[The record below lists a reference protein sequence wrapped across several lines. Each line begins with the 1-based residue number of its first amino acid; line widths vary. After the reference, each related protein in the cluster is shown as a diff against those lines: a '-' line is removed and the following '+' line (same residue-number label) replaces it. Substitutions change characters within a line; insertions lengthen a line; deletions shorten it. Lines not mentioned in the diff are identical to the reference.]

1 MALRHL
7 HVYHPFDSHPP
18 HSHWLEDLRPML
30 MRHLLLATLL
40 CATVGCAVTPPPP
53 TPQPTTSSPQTHSQ
67 TPMRWPDLL
76 DRPRPSGAISIAYGT
91 DPLQVG
97 DLWLPVRPART
108 PMPLVLM
115 VHGGCWQTGIADR
128 SIMDWIAADLTGQGI
143 AVWNIDY
150 RGVDRPGGGYPG
162 IFADVAAAT
171 DHLRVI
177 APHYGL
183 DTGRIVAI
191 GHSAGGHLAL
201 WTAARHRLPA
211 ASVLAGGDP
220 LPIASVIA
228 IGALP
233 DIAAAQQ
240 IENSGC
246 TRSAMPALV
255 GTASPERPDVL
266 ADTSIPRL
274 LPLGVRQIL
283 LNSSR
288 DTIAP
293 PALATAYATQARA
306 AGEQVRTVEIAGE
319 GHVELIAPGSRS
331 WAAEVELIREEL
343 GLAAQ

>member
-1 MALRHL
+1 M
-7 HVYHPFDSHPP
+7 PM
-18 HSHWLEDLRPML
+18 RPVI
-30 MRHLLLATLL
+30 LAALL
-40 CATVGCAVTPPPP
+40 CATMGCAVAPSPLTPRLATPTLTPPP
-53 TPQPTTSSPQTHSQ
+53 TPPQTQ
-67 TPMRWPDLL
+67 TQTQAVMRWPDLL
-76 DRPRPSGAISIAYGT
+76 DRPRPSGSITIAYGT

-97 DLWLPVRPART
+97 DLWLPVRPTRT
-108 PMPLVLM
+108 PTPMVLM

-128 SIMDWIAADLTGQGI
+128 SIMDWIAADLAGQGI

-150 RGVDRPGGGYPG
+150 RGVDRPGGEYPG

-171 DHLRVI
+171 DYLRVI
-177 APHYGL
+177 GPRYGL

-201 WTAARHRLPA
+201 WTAARHRLPS
-211 ASVLAGGDP
+211 ASVLEGGEP

-255 GTASPERPDVL
+255 GHASQERADVL
-266 ADTSIPRL
+266 SDTSIPRL
-274 LPLGVRQIL
+274 LPLGVPQTL
-283 LNSSR
+283 LNGGR

-293 PALATAYATQARA
+293 PALATAYAGQARV

-331 WAAEVELIREEL
+331 WAAAVDLLREEL
-343 GLAAQ
+343 GLGRP